1 MPFIENPF
9 EILLTNIRII
19 SMKDIPF
26 GDYTVSVGF
35 KENLMKETRKTN
47 DLIWQEE
54 FCLAMPLDEPVLK
67 INLNKN

>member
-1 MPFIENPF
+1 
-9 EILLTNIRII
+9 
-19 SMKDIPF
+19 MKDIPF

-54 FCLAMPLDEPVLK
+54 FCLTMPLDEPVLK